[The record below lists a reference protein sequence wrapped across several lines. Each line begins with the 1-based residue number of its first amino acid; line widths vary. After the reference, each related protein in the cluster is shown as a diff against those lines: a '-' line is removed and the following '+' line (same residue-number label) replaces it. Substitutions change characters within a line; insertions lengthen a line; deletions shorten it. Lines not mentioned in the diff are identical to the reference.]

1 MRDPT
6 EVCRFH
12 KHDNWFYIAF
22 FKIWIQYKL
31 MYLQGEGARA
41 AAFIAKTKKKI
52 YFKIILIQRL
62 PENN

>member
-1 MRDPT
+1 
-6 EVCRFH
+6 
-12 KHDNWFYIAF
+12 
-22 FKIWIQYKL
+22 

-41 AAFIAKTKKKI
+41 AAFIAKTKKKL